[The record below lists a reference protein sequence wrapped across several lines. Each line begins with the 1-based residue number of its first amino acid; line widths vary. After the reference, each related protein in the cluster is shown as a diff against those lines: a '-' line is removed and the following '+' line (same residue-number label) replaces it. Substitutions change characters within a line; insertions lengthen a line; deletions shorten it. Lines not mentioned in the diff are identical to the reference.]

1 MTTNVTAFEDRLASD
16 DRWFVRVNEGA
27 RLVGVSPKAIYA
39 GIYAGSLPVWRFGK
53 SGKAIVIPEA
63 AVQAWLASKEADGGK
78 IAA

>member
-1 MTTNVTAFEDRLASD
+1 MVADVLALQSNP
-16 DRWFVRVNEGA
+16 REGRRPRELA
-27 RLVGVSPKAIYA
+27 RQLNITPSLIYDAIA
-39 GIYAGSLPVWRFGK
+39 CGEFGPVWRFGK